1 MAIAQARGR
10 IYVRHYHYE
19 VLIIMQ
25 RSLTFFHLAF
35 TLLFAIA
42 AIWVLVEPSV
52 LLGKFSPRSA
62 QMAAQQAG
70 FGLLL
75 AAGVSLFCALKPA
88 SRALLH
94 PLLGLYL
101 AGMTISYV
109 SGQSS
114 AQLWHWLPLALF
126 VLPLFSLLPL
136 RLPAGPL
143 KAGELQGEVK
153 WFNPNKGYGFIL
165 SDEGQEIFVHFR
177 AVQNGGRRSL
187 RQGQKVRFTLRA
199 GERGE
204 QADNVRI
211 LD

>member
-1 MAIAQARGR
+1 MR
-10 IYVRHYHYE
+10 
-19 VLIIMQ
+19 
-25 RSLTFFHLAF
+25 RSLTLFHLVFA
-35 TLLFAIA
+35 LLFAIA
-42 AIWVLVEPSV
+42 GIWILVDLSV

-62 QMAAQQAG
+62 HMAAQQAG

-75 AAGVSLFCALKPA
+75 AAGVSLFCALREN
-88 SRALLH
+88 SRTILH
-94 PLLGLYL
+94 PLLCLYL

-114 AQLWHWLPLALF
+114 AQLWHWLPLAVF
-126 VLPLFSLLPL
+126 LLPL
-136 RLPAGPL
+136 LALLPVRLPVGPL

-165 SDEGQEIFVHFR
+165 SDDGEEIFVHFR

-199 GERGE
+199 GERGD